1 MSTKTVFA
9 NMGRL
14 LSGKIAAGLI
24 SLIYIAIAARTLGVR
39 EYGVLNLVHGYAVFM
54 GGLIAFSG
62 FHGLVT
68 YGAEA
73 LQEQDHGRLAQLIRV
88 MSLIEIAMATL
99 AIIVSILLAEVAGRA
114 MHWPPEAIQFAPV
127 YSLAI
132 LATVRAT
139 PWALLQLAN
148 RFDLIAIHQVVMPA
162 TRLIGA
168 FFILALDGGLRAF
181 LWIWLLAAL
190 AEGLSM
196 WIMAWW
202 VYRRMNRGSAVNK
215 GWSGD
220 VRTKNPGLIK
230 FIALTNFDLTLRDFA
245 PRAAPLIVGWV
256 AGPAV
261 AGIFIL
267 AQRASAS
274 LTQPPQLLGQALYS
288 TIAQLISAKNNVA
301 AAIAV
306 RRSALIIAS
315 GAFALAAVMAIFAR
329 ELLLLLGGPDFVG
342 GASILALILFSRA
355 IVAPTQVWSSAM
367 TALGKPQASMR
378 ANLIGNVALL
388 PMLPPMVWYLGPEGA
403 GWHSVLQAM
412 ILAAL
417 CYLAYRAAISGIE
430 ERTSV

>member
-24 SLIYIAIAARTLGVR
+24 SLIYIAIAARVLGVR
-39 EYGVLNLVHGYAVFM
+39 DYGVLNLVHGYAVFM

-68 YGAEA
+68 YGAQA
-73 LQEQDHGRLAQLIRV
+73 LQEQDHGRLANLIRV
-88 MSLIEIAMATL
+88 MSLIEIAMAGL
-99 AIIVSILLAEVAGRA
+99 AIIISILLAGVAGRA
-114 MHWPPEAIQFAPV
+114 MHWPPEAIAFAPL

-139 PWALLQLAN
+139 PWGFLQLAD
-148 RFDLIAIHQVVMPA
+148 RFDLIAIHQVVMPL
-162 TRLIGA
+162 TRLVGA
-168 FFILALDGGLRAF
+168 LVILAIDGGLRAF
-181 LWIWLLAAL
+181 LWLWLLAAL

-202 VYRRMNRGSAVNK
+202 VYRKMKPDSASRNER
-215 GWSGD
+215 GD
-220 VRTKNPGLIK
+220 VRAENPGLIK
-230 FIALTNFDLTLRDFA
+230 FITLTNFDLTLRDFA
-245 PRAAPLIVGWV
+245 PRATPLIVGWV

-261 AGIFIL
+261 AGLFIL

-288 TIAQLISAKNNVA
+288 TIARLIAAKDYVA

-306 RRSALIIAS
+306 RRSALIISA
-315 GAFALAAVMAIFAR
+315 GAFALAAVMAIFAS
-329 ELLLLLGGPDFVG
+329 ELLLLLGGPEFVG
-342 GASILALILFSRA
+342 GARILALILFSRA
-355 IVAPTQVWSSAM
+355 IVAATQVWSSAI

-388 PMLPPMVWYLGPEGA
+388 PMLPPMLWYMGPEGA

-412 ILAAL
+412 ALAIL
-417 CYLAYRAAISGIE
+417 CYLAYRAAMSGTG
-430 ERTSV
+430 ERASV